1 MDGTGHASRSL
12 PLILAR
18 ELATNLST
26 PMFLLDALGTLVFYN
41 EAAERL
47 IGRTFA
53 EMGEI
58 PGLEFGDLLDLREVD
73 DAPMRRRDSPAGVAF
88 FERRPAHKLV
98 RCSCFDGVTRE
109 VQATAYPLVGAADEL
124 HGVVTVFWQRGNN
137 HAPAG
142 DAEPS

>member
-1 MDGTGHASRSL
+1 MNGAGNASRSL

-26 PMFLLDALGTLVFYN
+26 PMFLLDASGTLVFYN

-58 PGLEFGDLLDLREVD
+58 PGLEFGDLLDLREID

-88 FERRPAHKLV
+88 FQRRPAHKLV
-98 RCSCFDGVTRE
+98 RATCFDGVTRE

-124 HGVVTVFWQRGNN
+124 HGVVTVFWQRGQN
-137 HAPAG
+137 HAPV
-142 DAEPS
+142 DDMESS